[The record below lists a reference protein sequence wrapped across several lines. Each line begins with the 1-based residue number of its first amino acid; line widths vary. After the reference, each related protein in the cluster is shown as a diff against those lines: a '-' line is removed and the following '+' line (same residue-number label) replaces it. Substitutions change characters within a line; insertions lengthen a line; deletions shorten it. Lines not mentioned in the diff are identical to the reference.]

1 MRTVRVAL
9 AFPASVHEAE
19 TCWYDT
25 TRWPAWVDE
34 LARIVEVAG
43 DWPRAGASVTWESGP
58 AGRGHVIER
67 VVAYQPLAGQTLEV
81 RDDSI
86 HGRQSVTF
94 MPADG
99 SVEVALGLDY
109 EISERSIF
117 TPLVDALFIRR
128 AMERSLRTTLSRF
141 GAELAAWRSSRG
153 AD

>member
-1 MRTVRVAL
+1 MRRVRVAL
-9 AFPASVHEAE
+9 AFAASVHEAE

-67 VVAYQPLAGQTLEV
+67 VVAYQPLGGQTLDV
-81 RDDSI
+81 HDDSI
-86 HGRQSVTF
+86 QGQQRVTF
-94 MPADG
+94 TPADG
-99 SVEVALGLDY
+99 SVEVVLGLDY

-117 TPLVDALFIRR
+117 TPLIDVLFIRR
-128 AMERSLRTTLSRF
+128 AMERSLRTTLSGF
-141 GAELAAWRSSRG
+141 GVELAARRSQG